1 MQTSSFYYPEGP
13 LGPICDAIIPDDVY
27 RAQFEDDDDLD
38 TDDVPTQVIDGPRD
52 PNEYVNWPL
61 ETRCKVDPETGELY
75 DCETIYDRDPNTFDL
90 GIYDGINTIFNP
102 GGEPYPWA
110 RKSTAAFGLQ
120 DDFFIPVISPKSCVP
135 FEADYNIRPV
145 TYYDQ
150 AGNSTTK
157 YACENSTPV
166 TFAVDAIS
174 TPVGGAEVAFSD
186 DGLSI
191 VVGGNG
197 SGEVSLTYEWDD
209 SPSISGVVLSTIE
222 IVDGA
227 GNTITWTQSGE
238 EGAETRT
245 IQVSAGDTYPI
256 TYNGLASNDGIR
268 YVDEST
274 LEFDDDPPT
283 TPSSGGTFPITIS
296 APGDNGRGPDAAVKS
311 VSNDTIK
318 FTDATF
324 QMDTDAELKIKS
336 TDSGVSASFSGS
348 DETDLELNITG
359 SGTVRLEFSWDDDPN
374 SNGKSVG
381 ELYINGQTID
391 QSGDEGEEDIEINTG
406 GGGGSFDVNST
417 FKISGTNL
425 PPEAKSKWN
434 DDGSNFGVWTN
445 NAECTLPCLPQT
457 VNYQFDIP
465 ATDTY
470 FIQFGADNEGE
481 LYLDGSTIPLFDVKG
496 GIIRG
501 QTPFMTSQVLT
512 AGTHTLEVQCTN
524 GYFVVESLVDRYFD
538 TNPDWCTLSN
548 LSGTAIREALDG
560 FGNETNAITA
570 TFTAADTL
578 TIGGSGIGEVKLAF
592 EWDDNPNTYGQALGT
607 INVTDSSNNIVAT
620 FTQTQG
626 DGSGNASATFDVT
639 AGDVFTLVLVNN
651 LQPPVLDSAERI
663 GYLDND
669 GSDFNAELRI
679 RSVNVFNTRNEVG
692 GFDLPDGSQT
702 GKYLSFGTLDQ
713 TPTTVTNRTAT
724 LSNVDLRGCERI
736 FMSVIAGDDD
746 NGGERPND
754 PNESLEINVNSQ
766 GWQTLVPSRRATQI
780 TFAEYDGAHGEW
792 HDVEIGV
799 AERSRI
805 ENATIELRQT
815 VNGAPE
821 INGLYNGLTQAQFA
835 AQYANSGDVYGIEK
849 ITFQYNE
856 NTVCFSLYEHPI
868 PSVRYRVAQANY
880 YDKDI
885 GQWAHSNNGFAK
897 EFWNDDT
904 EYFEGDVT
912 MTGGSGTGM
921 ILRIRVEAWP
931 QPYLKTSGRPGN
943 ARYKIIRVVNP
954 GSGYQTGDTLGFEF
968 NTPRRIS
975 LGLPNTQLDPLPIR
989 IRSIVGQETACSCIA
1004 ERSYLWSDNP
1014 GGWFVKICRGGP
1026 CIGPIDEINGWVR
1039 SGPHPKWSDFMND
1052 YAVYPS
1058 NYDVLAG
1065 TNHVVNYNIVL
1076 DGTGAYTLEYQGDNI
1091 INIEWDGTA
1100 VVTNGGGFTGNP
1112 QSVTINSTAG
1122 SHTLR
1127 MGIENTP
1134 TDTNNWTS
1142 NPAGGAWK
1150 LTAPIAGLTATWV
1163 QGNNNTLYL
1172 QIAGNGFAQLELDF
1186 EWDDNP
1192 NTDGTALG
1200 TVRVNGKSFVQG
1212 SSTSGTD
1219 SKTIDIEGGRSY
1231 PVTITGNSGG
1241 YSVQNNGTRLCFYD
1255 NDGTDCNAQL
1265 DIGAIL
1271 GKVIRTSADL
1281 SFATGGN
1288 ITWHTRLATGYKYQ
1302 DTPCE

>member
-27 RAQFEDDDDLD
+27 RAQFEDDDDLPAD
-38 TDDVPTQVIDGPRD
+38 EVPTQVIDGPRD
-52 PNEYVNWPL
+52 PNEYVNWPI
-61 ETRCKVDPETGELY
+61 ETRCKVDPDTGELY
-75 DCETIYDRDPNTFDL
+75 DCETIYDRDPNVFDL
-90 GIYDGINTIFNP
+90 GIYDGINKIFNP

-145 TYYDQ
+145 TYYNQ
-150 AGNSTTK
+150 AGNTTVK

-174 TPVGGAEVAFSD
+174 TPVGGAEPAFSE

-191 VVGGNG
+191 VVTGNG
-197 SGEVSLTYEWDD
+197 SGEISLTYEWDD
-209 SPSISGVVLSTIE
+209 NPSISGVVLSSIQIT
-222 IVDGA
+222 DGA
-227 GNTITWTQSGE
+227 GITQTWTQSGGD
-238 EGAETRT
+238 GAETRT

-256 TYNGLASNDGIR
+256 TYNGLGALDYIR
-268 YVDEST
+268 FVDAST
-274 LEFDDDPPT
+274 LEYDDDP
-283 TPSSGGTFPITIS
+283 
-296 APGDNGRGPDAAVKS
+296 
-311 VSNDTIK
+311 
-318 FTDATF
+318 
-324 QMDTDAELKIKS
+324 
-336 TDSGVSASFSGS
+336 
-348 DETDLELNITG
+348 
-359 SGTVRLEFSWDDDPN
+359 
-374 SNGKSVG
+374 SNGFD
-381 ELYINGQTID
+381 INA
-391 QSGDEGEEDIEINTG
+391 
-406 GGGGSFDVNST
+406 T

-425 PPEAKSKWN
+425 PLEAKSKWN
-434 DDGSNFGVWTN
+434 DDGSNYGVWTN

-481 LYLDGSTIPLFDVKG
+481 LYLDGSTTPLFDVEG

-501 QTPFMTSQVLT
+501 QTPHVTSQVLT
-512 AGTHTLEVQCTN
+512 AGTHTLEVQVTN
-524 GYFVVESLVDRYFD
+524 GYFEVESRVDRYFD

-548 LSGTAIREALDG
+548 LSGVAIREALDG

-626 DGSGNASATFDVT
+626 DSSGDKSATFDVA

-651 LQPPVLDSAERI
+651 LQPPVLDSATRI

-669 GSDFNAELRI
+669 GNDFNAELRI
-679 RSVNVFNTRNEVG
+679 RSVNIFNTRNEVG

-736 FMSVIAGDDD
+736 FMTVIAGDDD

-754 PNESLEINVNSQ
+754 PNESLEININSQ

-849 ITFQYNE
+849 ISFQYNE

-904 EYFEGDVT
+904 EYFEGDVN

-921 ILRIRVEAWP
+921 ILRVRVEAWP

-975 LGLPNTQLDPLPIR
+975 LGLPNTRLDPLPIR
-989 IRSIVGQETACSCIA
+989 IRSIVGQETACSCIS

-1026 CIGPIDEINGWVR
+1026 CIGPVDTINGWVR

-1091 INIEWDGTA
+1091 INIDWDGTA

-1122 SHTLR
+1122 SHTLT

-1172 QIAGNGFAQLELDF
+1172 QIAGSGFAQLELDF

-1212 SSTSGTD
+1212 SSTTGND

>member
-27 RAQFEDDDDLD
+27 RAQFEDDDDLG
-38 TDDVPTQVIDGPRD
+38 TDEVPTQVIDGPRD
-52 PNEYVNWPL
+52 PNEYVNWPI

-75 DCETIYDRDPNTFDL
+75 DCETIYDRDPNVFDL
-90 GIYDGINTIFNP
+90 GTYDGTNNVFNP

-120 DDFFIPVISPKSCVP
+120 DDFFIPVISPKACVP
-135 FEADYNIRPV
+135 FESDYNIRPV
-145 TYYDQ
+145 TYFDQ

-166 TFAVDAIS
+166 TYPVDAIS
-174 TPVGGAEVAFSD
+174 TPVGGAEPAFSE

-191 VVGGNG
+191 VVTGNG
-197 SGEVSLTYEWDD
+197 SGEISLTYEWDD
-209 SPSISGVVLSTIE
+209 NPSTSGVVLSSIQIT
-222 IVDGA
+222 DGA
-227 GNTITWTQSGE
+227 GITQTWTQSGE

-245 IQVSAGDTYPI
+245 IQVDAGDTYPI
-256 TYNGLASNDGIR
+256 TYNGLGALDYIR
-268 YVDEST
+268 FADAST
-274 LEFDDDPPT
+274 LEFDDN
-283 TPSSGGTFPITIS
+283 
-296 APGDNGRGPDAAVKS
+296 PGDGFD
-311 VSNDTIK
+311 
-318 FTDATF
+318 
-324 QMDTDAELKIKS
+324 
-336 TDSGVSASFSGS
+336 
-348 DETDLELNITG
+348 
-359 SGTVRLEFSWDDDPN
+359 
-374 SNGKSVG
+374 
-381 ELYINGQTID
+381 INA
-391 QSGDEGEEDIEINTG
+391 
-406 GGGGSFDVNST
+406 T

-425 PPEAKSKWN
+425 PLQAKSKWN
-434 DDGSNFGVWTN
+434 DDGSNYGVWTN
-445 NAECTLPCLPQT
+445 NAECTLPCIPQT
-457 VNYQFDIP
+457 VNYQFNIP
-465 ATDTY
+465 STDTY

-481 LYLDGSTIPLFDVKG
+481 LYLDGSTIPLFDVAG
-496 GIIRG
+496 GILRG
-501 QTPFMTSQVLT
+501 QTPHVTSQVLT
-512 AGTHTLEVQCTN
+512 AGNHTLEVQVTN
-524 GYFVVESLVDRYFD
+524 GYFEVESLVDRYFD

-548 LSGTAIREALDG
+548 LNGVAIREALDG

-626 DGSGNASATFDVT
+626 DGSGDKSATFDVA

-651 LQPPVLDSAERI
+651 LQPPVLDSATRI

-669 GSDFNAELRI
+669 GNDFNAELRI
-679 RSVNVFNTRNEVG
+679 RSVNIFNTRNEVG

-736 FMSVIAGDDD
+736 FMTVIAGDDD

-754 PNESLEINVNSQ
+754 PNESLEININSQ

-849 ITFQYNE
+849 IRFQYNE

-904 EYFEGDVT
+904 EYFEGDVN

-921 ILRIRVEAWP
+921 ILRVRVEAWP
-931 QPYLKTSGRPGN
+931 QPYLKTTGRPGN

-989 IRSIVGQETACSCIA
+989 IRSIVGQESACSCIA

-1026 CIGPIDEINGWVR
+1026 CIGPVDTIDGWVR
-1039 SGPHPKWSDFMND
+1039 SGPHPAWSDFMND

-1065 TNHVVNYNIVL
+1065 TNHVVSYNIVL

-1091 INIEWDGTA
+1091 INIDWDGTP
-1100 VVTNGGGFTGNP
+1100 VVVNGGGFTGNP

-1142 NPAGGAWK
+1142 NPGGGAWK
-1150 LTAPIAGLTATWV
+1150 LTAPIASLTATWV

-1192 NTDGTALG
+1192 SQNGTALG

-1212 SSTSGTD
+1212 SSTTGND

-1231 PVTITGNSGG
+1231 PVTISGNSGG
-1241 YSVQNNGTRLCFYD
+1241 YSIQNNGTRLCFYD